1 MKNIVL
7 IAPPGAGK
15 GTLSEKLVETYNYVH
30 ISTGDLIRN
39 HKEYQKTIE
48 SGSLISDQEIIYM
61 LKNKLKEIN
70 KSKPFILD
78 GFPRTYEQVVHMI
91 NLFKDLNINDYIV
104 INFDVEKE
112 ILIDRI
118 LNRVIC
124 NNCKHIYNL
133 KYLNKDNICPK
144 CGNLITKRNDDKTLY
159 VIENE
164 MTCSD
169 VAVTVKIDGKDKVLS
184 LQDVQSLGMS
194 MDISAKVELGANRY
208 PTYQSVDNEAN
219 ELISFIQKQFNIL

>member
-15 GTLSEKLVETYNYVH
+15 GTLSEKLVETYKYVH

-48 SGSLISDQEIIYM
+48 SGNLISDQEIINI
-61 LKNKLKEIN
+61 LKDKLNEISVT
-70 KSKPFILD
+70 KSFILD

-91 NLFKDLNINDYIV
+91 NLFKELNINDYIV

-144 CGNLITKRNDDKTLY
+144 CGNLITKRNDDKLSTFNKRYNIYEKNINSILEY
-159 VIENE
+159 LKKENKLFRIEDSMSKNIK
-164 MTCSD
+164 D
-169 VAVTVKIDGKDKVLS
+169 LDIKKI
-184 LQDVQSLGMS
+184 LG
-194 MDISAKVELGANRY
+194 DII
-208 PTYQSVDNEAN
+208 DNN
-219 ELISFIQKQFNIL
+219 

>member
-48 SGSLISDQEIIYM
+48 SGSLISDQEIINI
-61 LKNKLKEIN
+61 LKDKLNEISLT
-70 KSKPFILD
+70 KSFILD

-91 NLFKDLNINDYIV
+91 NLFKELNINDYIV

-144 CGNLITKRNDDKTLY
+144 CGNLITKRNDDKLSIFNKRY
-159 VIENE
+159 DIYEKNINSILEYLKKENKLFRIEDSMSKNIK
-164 MTCSD
+164 D
-169 VAVTVKIDGKDKVLS
+169 LDIKKI
-184 LQDVQSLGMS
+184 LG
-194 MDISAKVELGANRY
+194 DII
-208 PTYQSVDNEAN
+208 DNN
-219 ELISFIQKQFNIL
+219 

>member
-15 GTLSEKLVETYNYVH
+15 GTLSEKLVEKYNYIH

-48 SGSLISDQEIIYM
+48 SGNLISDEQIIYI

-91 NLFKDLNINDYIV
+91 NLFKELNINDYIV

-133 KYLNKDNICPK
+133 KYLKDDNICPN
-144 CGNLITKRNDDKTLY
+144 CGSVIEKRSDDKISTFNKRYAIYENNINSIIECLKNEQKLFKLDDSVSKNIKDLDIKKILGD
-159 VIENE
+159 VI
-164 MTCSD
+164 
-169 VAVTVKIDGKDKVLS
+169 
-184 LQDVQSLGMS
+184 
-194 MDISAKVELGANRY
+194 
-208 PTYQSVDNEAN
+208 DNN
-219 ELISFIQKQFNIL
+219 

>member
-144 CGNLITKRNDDKTLY
+144 CGNLITKRNDDKLSTFNKRYDIYEKNINSILEY
-159 VIENE
+159 LKKENKLFKIEDSMSKNIK
-164 MTCSD
+164 D
-169 VAVTVKIDGKDKVLS
+169 LDIKKI
-184 LQDVQSLGMS
+184 LG
-194 MDISAKVELGANRY
+194 DIS
-208 PTYQSVDNEAN
+208 DNN
-219 ELISFIQKQFNIL
+219 

>member
-48 SGSLISDQEIIYM
+48 SGSLISDQEIINI
-61 LKNKLKEIN
+61 LKDKLNEISLT
-70 KSKPFILD
+70 KSFILD

-91 NLFKDLNINDYIV
+91 NLFKELNINDYIV

-124 NNCKHIYNL
+124 SNCKHIYNL

-144 CGNLITKRNDDKTLY
+144 CGNLITKRNDDKLSTFNKRYDIYEKNINSILEY
-159 VIENE
+159 LKKENKLFRIDDS
-164 MTCSD
+164 MSKNIKD
-169 VAVTVKIDGKDKVLS
+169 LDIKKI
-184 LQDVQSLGMS
+184 LG
-194 MDISAKVELGANRY
+194 DII
-208 PTYQSVDNEAN
+208 DNN
-219 ELISFIQKQFNIL
+219 

>member
-91 NLFKDLNINDYIV
+91 NLFKELNINDYIV

-144 CGNLITKRNDDKTLY
+144 CGNLITKRNDDKLSTFNKRYDIYEKNINSILEY
-159 VIENE
+159 LKKENKLFRIEDYMSKNIK
-164 MTCSD
+164 D
-169 VAVTVKIDGKDKVLS
+169 LDIKKI
-184 LQDVQSLGMS
+184 LG
-194 MDISAKVELGANRY
+194 DII
-208 PTYQSVDNEAN
+208 DNN
-219 ELISFIQKQFNIL
+219 

>member
-48 SGSLISDQEIIYM
+48 SGSLISDQEIINI
-61 LKNKLKEIN
+61 LKDKLNEISLT
-70 KSKPFILD
+70 KSFILD
-78 GFPRTYEQVVHMI
+78 GFPRTYEQVVRMI
-91 NLFKDLNINDYIV
+91 NLFKELNINDYIV

-144 CGNLITKRNDDKTLY
+144 CGNLITKRNDDKLSTFNKRYDIYEKNINSILEY
-159 VIENE
+159 LKKENKLFRIDDS
-164 MTCSD
+164 MSKNIKD
-169 VAVTVKIDGKDKVLS
+169 LDIKKI
-184 LQDVQSLGMS
+184 LG
-194 MDISAKVELGANRY
+194 DII
-208 PTYQSVDNEAN
+208 DNN
-219 ELISFIQKQFNIL
+219 

>member
-48 SGSLISDQEIIYM
+48 SGSLISDQEIINI
-61 LKNKLKEIN
+61 LKDKLNEISLT
-70 KSKPFILD
+70 KSFILD

-91 NLFKDLNINDYIV
+91 NLFKELNINDYIV

-144 CGNLITKRNDDKTLY
+144 CGNLITKRNDDKLSIFNKRY
-159 VIENE
+159 DIYEKNINSILEYLKKENKLFRIDDS
-164 MTCSD
+164 MSKNIKD
-169 VAVTVKIDGKDKVLS
+169 LDIKKI
-184 LQDVQSLGMS
+184 LG
-194 MDISAKVELGANRY
+194 DII
-208 PTYQSVDNEAN
+208 DNN
-219 ELISFIQKQFNIL
+219 

>member
-48 SGSLISDQEIIYM
+48 SGSLISDQKIIYM

-91 NLFKDLNINDYIV
+91 NLFKELNINDYIV

-144 CGNLITKRNDDKTLY
+144 CGNLITKRNDDKLSTFNKRYDIYEKNINSILEY
-159 VIENE
+159 LKKENKLFRIEDSMSKNIK
-164 MTCSD
+164 D
-169 VAVTVKIDGKDKVLS
+169 LDIKKI
-184 LQDVQSLGMS
+184 LG
-194 MDISAKVELGANRY
+194 DII
-208 PTYQSVDNEAN
+208 DNN
-219 ELISFIQKQFNIL
+219 

>member
-144 CGNLITKRNDDKTLY
+144 CGNLITKRNDDKLSTFNKRYDIYEKNINSILEY
-159 VIENE
+159 LKKENKLFKIEDSMSKNIK
-164 MTCSD
+164 D
-169 VAVTVKIDGKDKVLS
+169 LDIKKILGDIIDK
-184 LQDVQSLGMS
+184 
-194 MDISAKVELGANRY
+194 N
-208 PTYQSVDNEAN
+208 
-219 ELISFIQKQFNIL
+219 

>member
-48 SGSLISDQEIIYM
+48 SGSLISDQEIINI
-61 LKNKLKEIN
+61 LKDKLNEISLT
-70 KSKPFILD
+70 KSFILD

-91 NLFKDLNINDYIV
+91 NLFKKLNINDYIV

-144 CGNLITKRNDDKTLY
+144 CGNLITKRNDDKLSTFNKRYDIYEKNINSILEY
-159 VIENE
+159 LKKENKLFRIEDSMSKNIK
-164 MTCSD
+164 D
-169 VAVTVKIDGKDKVLS
+169 LDIKKI
-184 LQDVQSLGMS
+184 LG
-194 MDISAKVELGANRY
+194 DII
-208 PTYQSVDNEAN
+208 DNN
-219 ELISFIQKQFNIL
+219 

>member
-144 CGNLITKRNDDKTLY
+144 CGNLITKRNDDKLSTFNKRYDIYEKNINSILEY
-159 VIENE
+159 LKKENKLF
-164 MTCSD
+164 
-169 VAVTVKIDGKDKVLS
+169 KIKDSMSKNIKDL
-184 LQDVQSLGMS
+184 DIKKILG
-194 MDISAKVELGANRY
+194 DII
-208 PTYQSVDNEAN
+208 DNN
-219 ELISFIQKQFNIL
+219 

>member
-48 SGSLISDQEIIYM
+48 SGNLISDEQIIYM

-70 KSKPFILD
+70 SSKPFILD

-91 NLFKDLNINDYIV
+91 NLFKELNINDYIV

-144 CGNLITKRNDDKTLY
+144 CGNLITKRNDDKLSTFNKRYDIYEKNINSILEY
-159 VIENE
+159 LKKENKLFRIEDSMSKNIK
-164 MTCSD
+164 D
-169 VAVTVKIDGKDKVLS
+169 LDIKKI
-184 LQDVQSLGMS
+184 LG
-194 MDISAKVELGANRY
+194 DII
-208 PTYQSVDNEAN
+208 DNN
-219 ELISFIQKQFNIL
+219 

>member
-15 GTLSEKLVETYNYVH
+15 GTLSEKLVETYNYIH

-48 SGSLISDQEIIYM
+48 SGNLISDEQIIYM

-70 KSKPFILD
+70 SSKPFILD

-91 NLFKDLNINDYIV
+91 NLFKELNINDYIV

-144 CGNLITKRNDDKTLY
+144 CGNLITKRNDDKLSTFNKRYDIYEKNINSILEY
-159 VIENE
+159 LKKENKLFRIEDSMSKNIK
-164 MTCSD
+164 D
-169 VAVTVKIDGKDKVLS
+169 LDIKKI
-184 LQDVQSLGMS
+184 LG
-194 MDISAKVELGANRY
+194 DII
-208 PTYQSVDNEAN
+208 DNN
-219 ELISFIQKQFNIL
+219 

>member
-48 SGSLISDQEIIYM
+48 SGNLISDQEIINI
-61 LKNKLKEIN
+61 LKDKLNEISVT
-70 KSKPFILD
+70 KSFILD

-91 NLFKDLNINDYIV
+91 NLFKKLNINDYIV

-144 CGNLITKRNDDKTLY
+144 CGNLITKRNDDKLSTFNKRYDIYEKNINSILEY
-159 VIENE
+159 LKKENKLFRIEDSMSKNIK
-164 MTCSD
+164 D
-169 VAVTVKIDGKDKVLS
+169 LDIKKI
-184 LQDVQSLGMS
+184 LG
-194 MDISAKVELGANRY
+194 DII
-208 PTYQSVDNEAN
+208 DNN
-219 ELISFIQKQFNIL
+219 